1 MEELTAAFPL
11 NLTSST
17 CCLQA
22 GGLVEEL
29 QPTKAEPCTAWRP
42 LLFLLSTLD
51 LYPLLYNGTLLSNLQ
66 QILWQGR
73 GFSTLSHLLWYL
85 RADRPL
91 FVPVSNKFLY
101 KPNSLKN
108 LKAFP
113 FSISV

>member
-11 NLTSST
+11 NVTSST

-22 GGLVEEL
+22 GALVEKL

-42 LLFLLSTLD
+42 LLFPLSPLD

-66 QILWQGR
+66 KMLWQGR

-85 RADRPL
+85 RADRHL

-101 KPNSLKN
+101 KPNSFKN
-108 LKAFP
+108 L
-113 FSISV
+113 